1 MPTLSTPPWS
11 PDRYLQAARF
21 AARAHN
27 AQKVPGSELPYLLHV
42 TSVAAEVMA
51 ALARE
56 AVAQPDLAVVCALL
70 HDTIEDCGVH
80 AEALA
85 DEFGPEVAAGVLA
98 LSKDPGL
105 PKDQAMADSLRRIQQ
120 QPREV
125 WMVKLA
131 DRITNLE
138 PPPSH
143 WQPAK
148 IAAYR
153 VEALAIADA
162 LGAAS
167 PLLLARLR
175 ARIATYP
182 HHH

>member
-1 MPTLSTPPWS
+1 MTMPPWS
-11 PDRYLQAARF
+11 PDLYLQAARF

-42 TSVAAEVMA
+42 TTVAAEVLA
-51 ALARE
+51 ALACE
-56 AVAQPDLAVVCALL
+56 AMAHPDLAVACALL
-70 HDTIEDCGVH
+70 HDTVEDCGVH
-80 AEALA
+80 AQALS

-98 LSKDPGL
+98 LSKDPAL
-105 PKDQAMADSLRRIQQ
+105 PKDQAMADSLRRIQA

-131 DRITNLE
+131 DRICNLQ
-138 PPPSH
+138 PPPAH

-153 VEALAIADA
+153 VEALAIADS

-167 PLLLARLR
+167 PHLHARLR
-175 ARIATYP
+175 AKIADYP
-182 HHH
+182 HTV

>member
-1 MPTLSTPPWS
+1 MLTMTPQPWS

-42 TSVAAEVMA
+42 TTVAAEVMA

-56 AVAQPDLAVVCALL
+56 SMSQPDLAVVCALL

-85 DEFGPEVAAGVLA
+85 DEFGPDVAAGVLA
-98 LSKDPGL
+98 LSKDPAL
-105 PKDQAMADSLRRIQQ
+105 PKDQAMADSLRRVQE

-131 DRITNLE
+131 DRITNLQ
-138 PPPSH
+138 PPPAH
-143 WQPAK
+143 WLPAK
-148 IAAYR
+148 IATYR
-153 VEALAIADA
+153 AEASVSADT

-167 PLLLARLR
+167 PHLHARLR
-175 ARIATYP
+175 AKIADYP
-182 HHH
+182 RVG